1 MRNRPARRRRSWRP
15 PPSLAAHRIPAAAGL
30 TVGLGTYA
38 GFAAQVPPSAGA
50 GPLALGLFS
59 ALVTGGG
66 TYLGL
71 LHERSR
77 RLPPARDP
85 DEPSPPPRTVALSY
99 HPADSAYA
107 EWVAA
112 AVSLATPAHV
122 EMRPWGSAPAA
133 SEEETWE
140 LVVHSSTGEIVPR
153 RDERRDGARRVAIR
167 VDSRARDADADHVI
181 DIEGR
186 PESAACTAVVR
197 GLVACGA
204 LDTADPAPG
213 QDRRPSRHGVRFPG
227 DGPRVSNL
235 RPPDPGFVD
244 HDALTRRVRA
254 ALTREDAPDR
264 ATAAALWGLGGV
276 GKTALAVEYAHRYG
290 GCYDIVW
297 WLNAESSVEL
307 RHGLLGLAAA
317 LGVPE
322 QQDAERVV
330 AELWRTLRD
339 GAPWLLVYDNAD
351 ADAAPGGGGGPVHH
365 WPAGRG
371 HVLFTSARSD
381 WGGLIDPGGCVEVR
395 PMAPATAERFLRDG
409 AGDPDPDAARE
420 IARLLGGLP
429 LALAHA
435 AAYCRQAAVPLRTYR
450 RLLDDSLDRVL
461 SRFRPADRVRP
472 VSMTWS
478 LLLARAGEHLPAALD
493 LMRLWA
499 VLAPVGIPRDLLDPS
514 VRLPGGLA
522 RLADDPVEFDL
533 AVQRLAR
540 YSLVTAEAERLHVH
554 RLVQA
559 AVRLDTEPAGPWLE
573 AAATL
578 LDRRFPRDVADSGR
592 WGACADLLPHVLAVR
607 TRHLEQGGREGDPP
621 SRTERVLGDLLH
633 RAGCYLIERAGYA
646 EAREPLEAALA
657 LRERAYGRG
666 SPQWA
671 ETRLR
676 QGVVLYRLADL
687 AAART
692 AMDTALRVR
701 EETAA
706 PDDPALG
713 PFLVWRCRLL
723 IEFSELGEASRAAE
737 RARRILE
744 SAGLPR
750 ADLRRVEVDE
760 LRCTVLWRGGRVRDA
775 LDLTRRSVAA
785 LREAHG
791 DGDERTLLGLG
802 RLALVEAE
810 IGSLLADP
818 AMLRCARDRASDAA
832 GELARRYGDEHFEVM
847 EQRRAQATA
856 LCALGDHAA
865 AERLLRREV
874 RAFRES
880 LGGHPTTVAAETL
893 YATALAHLGE
903 TGRADELLRGGRE
916 QYERLYG
923 PGHPYVAEVLARHG
937 PVLAAMGDADAAAGV
952 LLRAR
957 RIYEERY
964 GPEHPRLIPIL
975 TGLAELPG
983 HSDEAAELGERA
995 DRIRR
1000 RL

>member
-1 MRNRPARRRRSWRP
+1 M
-15 PPSLAAHRIPAAAGL
+15 

-50 GPLALGLFS
+50 GPLALGVFS
-59 ALVTGGG
+59 SLVTGGG

-77 RLPPARDP
+77 RLPPARNP
-85 DEPSPPPRTVALSY
+85 DEPSPPRRTVALSY

-112 AVSLATPAHV
+112 AVSLATPTHV
-122 EMRPWGSAPAA
+122 EMRPWGTAPAA

-153 RDERRDGARRVAIR
+153 QDERPDGTRRVAIR
-167 VDSRARDADADHVI
+167 VDSCAPDADADHVI

-186 PESAACTAVVR
+186 PESAACAAVVR

-204 LDTADPAPG
+204 LDAAGPAPG
-213 QDRRPSRHGVRFPG
+213 PDRRPSRHGVRFPG

-235 RPPDPGFVD
+235 PPPDPGFVD
-244 HDALTRRVRA
+244 RDDLTRRVRA

-297 WLNAESSVEL
+297 RLNAESAVEL

-317 LGVPE
+317 LGVRE
-322 QQDAERVV
+322 QPDADRVV

-339 GAPWLLVYDNAD
+339 GARWLLVYDNAD
-351 ADAAPGGGGGPVHH
+351 ADAALGGGGGPVRD
-365 WPAGRG
+365 WPAGGG

-381 WGGLIDPGGCVEVR
+381 WGGLIDPGGRVEVR

-409 AGDPDPDAARE
+409 AGDDDPDAARE
-420 IARLLGGLP
+420 IARVLGGLP

-461 SRFRPADRVRP
+461 SRFRPEDRVRP

-478 LLLARAGEHLPAALD
+478 LLLTRAGEHLPATLD

-499 VLAPVGIPRDLLDPS
+499 MLAPVGIPRDLLDPS
-514 VRLPGGLA
+514 VRLPGG
-522 RLADDPVEFDL
+522 LADDPVEFDL

-540 YSLVTAEAERLHVH
+540 YSLVTAESERLHVH

-559 AVRLDTEPAGPWLE
+559 AVRLDTGPADAWLE

-578 LDRRFPRDVADSGR
+578 LDHRFPRDVADSER

-607 TRHLEQGGREGDPP
+607 ARHLEQGGGEGRPP
-621 SRTERVLGDLLH
+621 SETERVLGDLLH

-657 LRERAYGRG
+657 LRERVYGSG
-666 SPQWA
+666 GPEWA
-671 ETRLR
+671 ETKLR
-676 QGVVLYRLADL
+676 QGVLLYRLADL

-701 EETAA
+701 EEAA
-706 PDDPALG
+706 GPGDPALF

-723 IEFSELGEASRAAE
+723 IEFSELGEARRAVE

-775 LDLTRRSVAA
+775 LELMRRSVAA

-802 RLALVEAE
+802 RLAFVEAE
-810 IGSLLADP
+810 MGSLLDDP

-832 GELARRYGDEHFEVM
+832 RDLARRYGDEHFEVM
-847 EQRRAQATA
+847 EQRRIEATA
-856 LCALGDHAA
+856 LCALDDHAA
-865 AERLLRREV
+865 AERLLRRAAG
-874 RAFRES
+874 AFRES
-880 LGGHPTTVAAETL
+880 LGDHPTTVAAETL
-893 YATALAHLGE
+893 YATALARLGE
-903 TGRADELLRGGRE
+903 TGRADEILSRGRE
-916 QYERLYG
+916 LYERLYG

-975 TGLAELPG
+975 TGLAEPPG
-983 HSDEAAELGERA
+983 RSGEAAELRERA
-995 DRIRR
+995 DRIRQ